1 MRLAAADRE
10 QAPAPERFSA
20 LAGRLVIVVEDDAM
34 VAKALEISLRAFGIE
49 VVIFAR
55 GEELLAHPLAL
66 EADFYLSDF
75 RLPGLNG
82 LEVLDAIQLR
92 SASPIRAVLLTG
104 DTSPER
110 IRLTA
115 SSPWPVLYKPINLT
129 SLLTLISASLSSAP

>member
-1 MRLAAADRE
+1 MAW
-10 QAPAPERFSA
+10 
-20 LAGRLVIVVEDDAM
+20 RLVIVVEDDVM
-34 VAKALEISLRAFGIE
+34 VAKALEISLRGFGIE

-55 GEELLAHPLAL
+55 GEDLLAHPLAL

-82 LEVLDAIQLR
+82 LEVLDAIQMR
-92 SASPIRAVLLTG
+92 SARPIHAVLLTG

-115 SSPWPVLYKPINLT
+115 SSHWPVLYKPIDLA
-129 SLLTLISASLSSAP
+129 SLLALMNEALAPVH